1 MPEGTMNAASS
12 SQRDETEWAEPSS
25 SDSERRGRGRP
36 ALGPALVDH
45 LEGPGETKKRLRVI
59 LETVTGQKSAAEAC
73 AELGL
78 GKSRFNE
85 VRQQVL
91 QGALETLHAKPRG
104 RPRKPESA
112 EDLAA
117 RLADLEEENQRLFDE
132 VQLANVRNEIEL
144 VFPDLVVPEDEEERK
159 KKLRRERNRRKRQ
172 RKSRQRRRPQR

>member
-1 MPEGTMNAASS
+1 MSAASS
-12 SQRDETEWAEPSS
+12 NQRDEQERPEPSS

-45 LEGPGETKKRLRVI
+45 LDGPEETKKRLRVI
-59 LETVTGQKSAAEAC
+59 VETITGQKSTEDAC

-85 VRQQVL
+85 LRQQVL
-91 QGALETLHAKPRG
+91 QGALESLNAKPRG
-104 RPRKPESA
+104 RPRKQESA
-112 EDLAA
+112 EELIA
-117 RLADLEEENQRLFDE
+117 RLSELEEENQRLFDE
-132 VQLANVRNEIEL
+132 VQLAHVREEIRM

-172 RKSRQRRRPQR
+172 RKSRQRRSPQR